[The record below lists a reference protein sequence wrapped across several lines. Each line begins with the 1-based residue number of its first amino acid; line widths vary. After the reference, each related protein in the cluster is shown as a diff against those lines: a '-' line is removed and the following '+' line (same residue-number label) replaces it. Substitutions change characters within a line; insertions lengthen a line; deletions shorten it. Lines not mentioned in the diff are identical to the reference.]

1 MRLLLDTHALLWW
14 LSGDARL
21 GSDALNLIESDPE
34 TLVHV
39 SIVSLW
45 EIAVKRRTG
54 KLDADLT
61 EILQTV
67 LETDIVL
74 IGIEPR
80 HLETLLTLP
89 VHHRDPFDHLLMAQ
103 AIIDDMVFLSDD
115 RHVPSYKVAF
125 RTCGNP

>member
-1 MRLLLDTHALLWW
+1 LKLLLDTHALLWW

-21 GSDALNLIESDPE
+21 GFDALNLIESDPE

>member
-1 MRLLLDTHALLWW
+1 LRLLLDTHALLWW

-67 LETDIVL
+67 LEGEISL
-74 IGIEPR
+74 LGIEPR

-89 VHHRDPFDHLLMAQ
+89 VHHRDPCDHLLMAQ
-103 AIIDDMVFLSDD
+103 AISDDMVFLSDD

>member
-1 MRLLLDTHALLWW
+1 MKLLLDTHALLWW

-21 GSDALNLIESDPE
+21 GFDALNLIESDPE

>member
-1 MRLLLDTHALLWW
+1 LRLLLDTHALLWW

-39 SIVSLW
+39 SIVSPW
-45 EIAVKRRTG
+45 EIAAKRRKG

-67 LETDIVL
+67 LEGEIFGL
-74 IGIEPR
+74 I
-80 HLETLLTLP
+80 
-89 VHHRDPFDHLLMAQ
+89 
-103 AIIDDMVFLSDD
+103 
-115 RHVPSYKVAF
+115 
-125 RTCGNP
+125 

>member
-1 MRLLLDTHALLWW
+1 LRLLLDTHALLWW